1 MSTVPL
7 GSLIA
12 PARSVR
18 AGEDK
23 YPALSITMHEGLVFQ
38 QERFKKTIA
47 GKDLSSYKV
56 VNRGQLVVGFPIDEA
71 VLDFQEITDAGIV
84 SPAYGVWDVVDPEAV
99 DSRYLGKYLRS
110 PQAISYYKLRLRGTT
125 ARRRSLTR
133 DTFEAL
139 PVPLPPISEQQRIT
153 KILDKIA
160 LNNGLK
166 TSMLEKL
173 SELEASMFE
182 NLAKQNRSATAPL
195 SSLNVDFIAG
205 KNIVASGENTHPLNQ
220 VVKVSAV
227 SSGAFDPTE
236 AKPLPADYS
245 PPEKHRIEKG
255 DILFGRAS
263 GSLELIGATCFVTQD
278 VEHLY
283 LPDKVWKLEVGAESP
298 VDPLFV
304 YYALRGARSRSY
316 FQNQASGASGAR
328 NISKQKV
335 LQLEISVPSPE
346 DQRSFLNN
354 AAHIREAKLQ
364 TKKSLALGEE
374 LQDSLSIRAF
384 AGRL

>member
-1 MSTVPL
+1 MSSTNKWPTVKL
-7 GSLIA
+7 GEVAEILMGQAPPSSATNKDRLGYPLIA
-12 PARSVR
+12 GAGDFSSTGIEPIKFTNVDARLSEADDIIISIR
-18 AGEDK
+18 ATIGPFRIADRQYALGRGVAAIRACDK
-23 YPALSITMHEGLVFQ
+23 VDNSFLAHYIRYSEPALIMKGRGATFLQIS
-38 QERFKKTIA
+38 RR
-47 GKDLSSYKV
+47 DLS
-56 VNRGQLVVGFPIDEA
+56 G
-71 VLDFQEITDAGIV
+71 LD
-84 SPAYGVWDVVDPEAV
+84 
-99 DSRYLGKYLRS
+99 
-110 PQAISYYKLRLRGTT
+110 
-125 ARRRSLTR
+125 
-133 DTFEAL
+133 
-139 PVPLPPISEQQRIT
+139 VPLPPLAEQQRIT

-160 LNNGLK
+160 LSNGLK

-205 KNIVASGENTHPLNQ
+205 KNIVASGESSHPLNQ

-227 SSGAFDPTE
+227 SSGTFDPTE

-245 PPEKHRIEKG
+245 PPEKHRLEKG

-263 GSLELIGATCFVTQD
+263 GSLKLIGATCLVTQD

-316 FQNQASGASGAR
+316 FQNQASGASGVR

-335 LQLEISVPSPE
+335 LQLEIPVPSPE

-384 AGRL
+384 DGRL